1 MLAKQVLFHDAAAKV
16 FEGVNVLA
24 DAVKVTLG
32 PRGRSVVFERS
43 YEPPLVA
50 NSGVIVAKEIE
61 LEDRF
66 DLNYGCHGR

>member
-1 MLAKQVLFHDAAAKV
+1 MVCQQKQVLFHDAARAKV

-24 DAVKVTLG
+24 VAVKVTLG
-32 PRGRSVVFERS
+32 PRGRSVVLERS
-43 YEPPLVA
+43 YGPPLVA

-66 DLNYGCHGR
+66 DS